1 MTDRHFPLFIPA
13 EGKKIL
19 IFGGGSI
26 ALRRIKTL
34 LNYSFELYA
43 VSRSFCEEICI
54 LEKENR
60 IKTHREELALNPA
73 YDAIISLK
81 RCLESSVKI
90 STPRCSDYDSCD
102 FYSSVEKPS
111 FENGIETLS
120 SVFGFDLNS
129 EIFLVLSCLDDRE
142 LNKKIGEYFR
152 SRGVLVNVCDKREE
166 CDFFFPAVA
175 VSDSI
180 SAGVTGTGSNH
191 SEVRQAAARIR
202 EIVEKKEY

>member
-26 ALRRIKTL
+26 ASRRIKTL

-43 VSRSFCEEICI
+43 VSRSFCEELCV

-60 IKTHREELALNPA
+60 IKTHRAELALNSA

-81 RCLESSVKI
+81 RPMGKMQENMDACASEALGSLE
-90 STPRCSDYDSCD
+90 
-102 FYSSVEKPS
+102 
-111 FENGIETLS
+111 NLS
-120 SVFGFDLNS
+120 GLFGFDISGETL
-129 EIFLVLSCLDDRE
+129 FVLSCLDDRE
-142 LNKKIGEYFR
+142 LNRRIGEYFR
-152 SRGVLVNVCDKREE
+152 SRGVLVNVCDRREE
-166 CDFFFPAVA
+166 CDFFFHAVA

-180 SAGVTGTGSNH
+180 SAGVTGTGGNH

-202 EIVEKKEY
+202 EILEKKEY